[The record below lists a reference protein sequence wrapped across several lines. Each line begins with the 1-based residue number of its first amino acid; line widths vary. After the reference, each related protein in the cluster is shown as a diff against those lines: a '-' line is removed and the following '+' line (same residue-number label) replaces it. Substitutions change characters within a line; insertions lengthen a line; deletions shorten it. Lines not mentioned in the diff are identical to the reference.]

1 MSFVYFTTSQCSHE
15 DLCVQ
20 HHCLVARARAHTS
33 PPLIP
38 EVSTVI
44 QNNQSEAI
52 YLKVNRHPASL
63 RLHSQVSPNCPLRPH
78 KCQNDLCVFCFRV
91 GNPLSSS
98 CRPPQVKC
106 SEVATCLLSPCS
118 CVRVC
123 WGGVHALSVPISCP
137 FYSLACECIK
147 TELSVFFFFFSFL
160 SALLCRSWDTDSP
173 PDCRTESFLSVTHS
187 GVCSTRFL
195 GPDKSPRDTNAGE
208 RQGPPVQDLENSS
221 FFHSSFMLVKMQ
233 DFRVLLWRSNNLS
246 AGLLFICTASAALYH
261 FIHQDVCVCVSVCHC
276 SSVCAQASQLLQERT
291 ETENGRKTEKEI
303 KGNLV

>member
-1 MSFVYFTTSQCSHE
+1 MGKLDLEANEATLRISQEEEGYHKNV
-15 DLCVQ
+15 LCVFHYQ
-20 HHCLVARARAHTS
+20 SVFTRGPLCAASLFGVARARTS

-123 WGGVHALSVPISCP
+123 WGGCP
-137 FYSLACECIK
+137 CTVSANIMSLLLAC
-147 TELSVFFFFFSFL
+147 L
-160 SALLCRSWDTDSP
+160 
-173 PDCRTESFLSVTHS
+173 
-187 GVCSTRFL
+187 
-195 GPDKSPRDTNAGE
+195 
-208 RQGPPVQDLENSS
+208 
-221 FFHSSFMLVKMQ
+221 
-233 DFRVLLWRSNNLS
+233 
-246 AGLLFICTASAALYH
+246 
-261 FIHQDVCVCVSVCHC
+261 
-276 SSVCAQASQLLQERT
+276 
-291 ETENGRKTEKEI
+291 
-303 KGNLV
+303 